1 MSLRYAASDAA
12 PKSTAPIFTIAGRQV
27 STGRKLRALDL
38 YCKAGGASRG
48 LADAGYDVTGV
59 DIEPQP
65 NYPYTF
71 VQGDALAQD
80 PRWVSSFDLVWASP
94 PCQKFSAYRRKDP
107 TTIGNEAQ
115 NLIPKTRK
123 LLQAS
128 GRPWIMEN
136 VPGAPLRSPCILC
149 GSMFGLMVRRHRWF
163 ETSDPI
169 AQPKCQHHLQQ
180 GSFPCAGNRTN
191 PRKTVEIGVWRIPL
205 ETQQKAMGISWMNL
219 EELSQA
225 VPPAYASHL
234 ARALSK
240 EIA

>member
-1 MSLRYAASDAA
+1 MTLRYAASDATSRTA
-12 PKSTAPIFTIAGRQV
+12 APIFTIPARRD
-27 STGRKLRALDL
+27 RKGAKSRALDL

-48 LADAGYDVTGV
+48 LADAGYEVTGV

-65 NYPYTF
+65 NYPYAF
-71 VQGDALAQD
+71 IQGDALDQD
-80 PRWVSSFDLVWASP
+80 PTWIASFDLVWASP

-107 TTIGNEAQ
+107 TTIGNEAK
-115 NLIPKTRK
+115 NLIPRTRK

-128 GRPWIMEN
+128 NRPWIMEN
-136 VPGAPLRSPCILC
+136 VPGAPLKNPCTLC

-163 ETSDPI
+163 ETSTPI
-169 AQPKCQHHLQQ
+169 TQPKCRHELQQ

-205 ETQQKAMGISWMNL
+205 ETQRAAMGITWMSL

-225 VPPAYASHL
+225 VPPAYSAHL
-234 ARALSK
+234 ARAVMEVS
-240 EIA
+240 